1 MSETLESPKPKT
13 ETHKTMGGKVNI
25 YRRENSDNWQCS
37 TFLNG
42 RNWRVSTHED
52 SLGRAK
58 DFAEDWYLAL
68 RGKAHG
74 QGGRQGT
81 SHRYLSFILKL
92 ATRAWRNGRRSGLEQ
107 S

>member
-1 MSETLESPKPKT
+1 MSETLESSKPKA

-52 SLGRAK
+52 SLARAK
-58 DFAEDWYLAL
+58 DFAADGYIYSPYDTKLFDELIA
-68 RGKAHG
+68 K
-74 QGGRQGT
+74 
-81 SHRYLSFILKL
+81 SLKK
-92 ATRAWRNGRRSGLEQ
+92 
-107 S
+107 